1 MPRWLYTTF
10 DCIRPI
16 ASAED
21 NLSFSRGFFLK
32 LSFSP
37 LAFKSLLQ

>member
-21 NLSFSRGFFLK
+21 NLSLSRGFLLK